1 MQISQQS
8 RCIYGITTIAGGK
21 SSRGGHVGGPSD
33 DAKFATDFEVHYIAS
48 RCSLLVIDRGNQAIR
63 EIQLNLDDRVYQYE
77 AGFPI
82 GMYCAI
88 IICPEGSFH

>member
-8 RCIYGITTIAGGK
+8 RCIYGVTTIAGGK

-33 DAKFATDFEVHYIAS
+33 AAKFATDFEVCYIAS

-77 AGFPI
+77 AGFPL
-82 GMYCAI
+82 GFRMGAI
-88 IICPEGSFH
+88 C

>member
-1 MQISQQS
+1 MFWHL
-8 RCIYGITTIAGGK
+8 GVTTIAGGK
-21 SSRGGHVGGPSD
+21 SSRGGHVDGPSD
-33 DAKFATDFEVHYIAS
+33 DAKFSTDFEVRYIAS
-48 RCSLLVIDRGNQAIR
+48 SCSLLVIDRGNQAIR

-77 AGFPI
+77 AGFPL